1 MIKLFIKIYKILIC
15 NLYYFLYFCKKY
27 IMTEKDRLNKAEEY
41 ILAGHKY
48 LTFYESNV
56 SYKSKERIID
66 FLKNDI

>member
-1 MIKLFIKIYKILIC
+1 
-15 NLYYFLYFCKKY
+15 
-27 IMTEKDRLNKAEEY
+27 MTEKDRLNKAEEY